1 MEERSKVNGT
11 IKRRRRLE
19 RPDMVAA
26 LQASSHFKSSE
37 EGGKVSLTRR
47 ENQERLWDLRNG
59 TGWQSTGTNVGNPA
73 AKAR

>member
-37 EGGKVSLTRR
+37 EGGKVSLKNWKCC
-47 ENQERLWDLRNG
+47 EIYG
-59 TGWQSTGTNVGNPA
+59 MVPA
-73 AKAR
+73 GKAQART